1 MPVRRHPWLIG
12 AAALVLLS
20 FLLVRW
26 AGTRPGYD
34 PYGWLI
40 WGYQTLHL
48 NLDLAGAPSWKP
60 LTWLFDVPFAV
71 FGRTALWLWM
81 TISVTIALAGVIFA
95 GRLAY
100 RLCRLL
106 ELGRRPALAG
116 AIFAGAGLLG
126 IQSYMHYVLSNQSD
140 PMIVTM
146 CLAAVDCYLC
156 GRLRWALALG
166 VLASL
171 GRPEAWPFLVLYSIW
186 VWRKVPSLRWL
197 VAGALAVVPLLWFG
211 VPMITNGQPL
221 IAGQLAQN
229 SPRELH
235 QNRIVGTIHR
245 FTALHY
251 LVVELLALAAVVIAW
266 MGRHRVLLILAGG
279 AVSWVIVEVAFVLH
293 GWPGV
298 PRYLFE
304 PAGVM
309 VVLAGVA
316 VAWILDVA
324 PRLLRYRVPQWAGA
338 LLVGLIVLSLVPGA
352 LARLRTEHRD
362 MRHERARAASINR
375 LQVAVDSVGGGD
387 LVRECGRPVTT
398 VEYISILA
406 WMTGLNDGILGHHP
420 RLELRQHH
428 PTVLFTPLHSGWS
441 VLPWRLHRRHFRAC
455 SQLKKTVLFTRRHP
469 GGVVTSYISAPI
481 H

>member
-1 MPVRRHPWLIG
+1 VPIRRHPWLVG
-12 AAALVLLS
+12 TAGLVLLS

-60 LTWLFDVPFAV
+60 LPWLFDVPFAV
-71 FGRTALWLWM
+71 LGRTALWLWM
-81 TISVTIALAGVIFA
+81 TSSVAIALAGGIFA
-95 GRLAY
+95 GRLAH
-100 RLCRLL
+100 RLCQLL
-106 ELGRRPALAG
+106 DLGRGPALTG

-126 IQSYMHYVLSNQSD
+126 IQDYMHYVLSDQSD

-156 GRLRWALALG
+156 GRLRWALMLG
-166 VLASL
+166 VLAYL
-171 GRPEAWPFLVLYSIW
+171 GRPEAWPFLGLYAIW
-186 VWRKVPSLRWL
+186 AWRKVPSLRWL
-197 VAGALAVVPLLWFG
+197 LVGALALVPLLWFG
-211 VPMITNGQPL
+211 VPTITNGRPL
-221 IAGQLAQN
+221 VAGQLALN

-235 QNRIVGTIHR
+235 ENKIIGTIHR

-251 LVVELLALAAVVIAW
+251 LAVQLLALGTVAIAW
-266 MGRHRVLLILAGG
+266 RHRHRVLLILAAG
-279 AVSWVIVEVAFVLH
+279 ALGWLIIEIAFVLH

-316 VAWILDVA
+316 VGWILDA
-324 PRLLRYRVPQWAGA
+324 ARRLPRYRIPQWGGA
-338 LLVGLIVLSLVPGA
+338 LVVGLIVLSLVPGA

-362 MRHERARAASINR
+362 LRHERARATSINR
-375 LQVAVDSVGGGD
+375 LQVTVDTVGGAG
-387 LVRECGRPVTT
+387 LVRECGRPATT

-420 RLELRQHH
+420 KLELRQHH

-441 VLPWRLHRRHFRAC
+441 VLPWRLRRRHFRAC
-455 SQLKKTVLFTRRHP
+455 SQLKKTVLFTGRHP
-469 GGVVTSYISAPI
+469 DGVITNYISAPI